1 VLVVLCFGALAG
13 GQGLLGLL
21 LKPDVRFLGLPFL
34 RRYEPAA
41 PFPLFFVFSALMWL
55 ALTSGK
61 KKTTNLTAFL
71 AGITLGVL
79 IFSYFY
85 VWTAAAAWLFSIIC
99 LWLLMRPLDRV
110 RTVRIALIA
119 GGPVIIALALY
130 ANLLVHLPHTADKA
144 QVLMFTHQPDLLR
157 VPEII
162 GALILL
168 ALILG
173 VRRGKFSFSEPRI
186 VFAAS
191 FAFVPF
197 VIFNQQVITGRSI
210 QPFHY
215 EILIAN
221 YIVLVGLVMVVRFL
235 QPAIPRRTVILIVS
249 LSLLWGLIEVNLP
262 SSVRSTVDVR
272 NDEMVPIFLR
282 LKELANHDGTWQ
294 GLRSKGTAP
303 ALVFSPEYAISR
315 LLPTWAPQGLLLG
328 TGSASFQSLPETTRK
343 EWLFTHLYYCG
354 KNKEYVR
361 DLLSDRIEDPFLT
374 YYAKSTTYGPERAL
388 LFLGLNPQPIT
399 QDEIEREVRAY
410 DIFARSFS
418 RENVMKR
425 PLSYAITLT
434 DCEFDWSHLERWYE
448 RDNGEPIGAY
458 TLYRLKLRD

>member
-1 VLVVLCFGALAG
+1 MSASTYFWPKWKWCGLVSMAIVMLSMMPQIHLWVIRGAQWQGAYTILQGDELLYSTYVNALMDGRPRRTDPATGQDDHPQSPLPESLFSIQFIPPYLIAGLAKVTGLSAASAFIALPGVAGLLASLSIYWLLVSVTRDRGLAAVGVLVVLCFGALAG

-85 VWTAAAAWLFSIIC
+85 VWTAAAAWLFLIIC

-186 VFAAS
+186 VFAAC
-191 FAFVPF
+191 
-197 VIFNQQVITGRSI
+197 
-210 QPFHY
+210 
-215 EILIAN
+215 
-221 YIVLVGLVMVVRFL
+221 
-235 QPAIPRRTVILIVS
+235 
-249 LSLLWGLIEVNLP
+249 
-262 SSVRSTVDVR
+262 
-272 NDEMVPIFLR
+272 
-282 LKELANHDGTWQ
+282 LKH
-294 GLRSKGTAP
+294 
-303 ALVFSPEYAISR
+303 
-315 LLPTWAPQGLLLG
+315 
-328 TGSASFQSLPETTRK
+328 
-343 EWLFTHLYYCG
+343 
-354 KNKEYVR
+354 
-361 DLLSDRIEDPFLT
+361 
-374 YYAKSTTYGPERAL
+374 
-388 LFLGLNPQPIT
+388 
-399 QDEIEREVRAY
+399 
-410 DIFARSFS
+410 
-418 RENVMKR
+418 
-425 PLSYAITLT
+425 
-434 DCEFDWSHLERWYE
+434 
-448 RDNGEPIGAY
+448 
-458 TLYRLKLRD
+458 